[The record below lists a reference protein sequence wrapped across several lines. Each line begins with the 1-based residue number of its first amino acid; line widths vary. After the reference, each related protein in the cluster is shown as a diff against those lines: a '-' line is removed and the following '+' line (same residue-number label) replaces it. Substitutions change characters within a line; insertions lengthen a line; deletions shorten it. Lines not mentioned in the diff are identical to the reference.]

1 MPRTLAAAEW
11 EAHYRSLEAD
21 GFAIVH
27 DYYGGAEL
35 AALAAAQARVMPR
48 WTKVKRDLEVGAP
61 EPPLGAAWERGTRYP
76 HTQLNREG
84 RWMRVGFPCS
94 EQSLNRA
101 AVELAV
107 VLAHSVARRASLP
120 PARPLAFR
128 TDAGWMCVQAG
139 SGQPTCTSAPAQPS
153 SALATPAMSATGTPP
168 TDGDRAPVQPAGG
181 GAALTGLLGCRQAL

>member
-35 AALAAAQARVMPR
+35 EGLAAAQARVMPR
-48 WTKVKRDLEVGAP
+48 WTKVKRDLEAGAP

-101 AVELAV
+101 AVDLAV
-107 VLAHSVARRASLP
+107 VLVHSVARRASLRCP
-120 PARPLAFR
+120 RPLAFSEW
-128 TDAGWMCVQAG
+128 TDAGWMCAQAG
-139 SGQPTCTSAPAQPS
+139 SGQPTCTFAPAQPS
-153 SALATPAMSATGTPP
+153 WALATPATSATGTPP
-168 TDGDRAPVQPAGG
+168 RGG
-181 GAALTGLLGCRQAL
+181 ERPCSQLVVVPL